1 MVDGTYA
8 VVVRTPLGA
17 RKAEVTF
24 KGTGTTCTA
33 ELTAKGKTR
42 NAEGTLEGDTFRF
55 EGEAVT
61 TLGKISYVAEGTADG
76 SILTGTVRTKKD
88 TLHVTGKR
96 I

>member
-17 RKAEVTF
+17 CKAEVTLTSS
-24 KGTGTTCTA
+24 GTACTA
-33 ELTAKGKTR
+33 ELAAKGKTGS
-42 NAEGTLEGDTFRF
+42 AEGTLEGDAFRF

-76 SILTGTVRTKKD
+76 SALTGTVRTKKG